1 MSRASYPEASPL
13 KWHLGRTT
21 WFWAQFI
28 LKDNLP
34 ENYNFLF
41 NSYYNSVGARTNR
54 AKRGFKAGGV
64 CRKYWLGE
72 DVDEKVGKL
81 LSSEEQMPELFEIAI
96 QHEKQHQ
103 ELMLMD
109 LQLNFFLMDVQP
121 TAFTGKTSKFMN
133 PDKTLKFFLKPFS
146 RVQL

>member
-1 MSRASYPEASPL
+1 MQEVLAWR
-13 KWHLGRTT
+13 
-21 WFWAQFI
+21 
-28 LKDNLP
+28 
-34 ENYNFLF
+34 
-41 NSYYNSVGARTNR
+41 
-54 AKRGFKAGGV
+54 
-64 CRKYWLGE
+64 E

-133 PDKTLKFFLKPFS
+133 PDKTFKIFPEAVYEFGCDGPEFS
-146 RVQL
+146 FDNEGPKHKRFS